1 MNILQWP
8 KTDLRWYLGVR
19 CRKCKTPIL
28 FALDRTEGT
37 GEGQPVTP
45 GKLVLT
51 CTREK
56 CKHQA
61 DYSAAAVSRFQKQ
74 PDSPNVTVRKNE
86 SSKGTGKRKR

>member
-1 MNILQWP
+1 VNILQWP
-8 KTDLRWYLGVR
+8 KTDLRWYLGVH
-19 CRKCKTPIL
+19 CQKCKVPIL

-37 GEGQPVTP
+37 GEGQPMSP

-61 DYSAAAVSRFQKQ
+61 DYSTAAVSRFQKR
-74 PDSPNVTVRKNE
+74 PDTLNGNARKNE
-86 SSKGTGKRKR
+86 SSKGAKRKR

>member
-8 KTDLRWYLGVR
+8 KTDLRWYLGVH
-19 CRKCKTPIL
+19 CRKCRTPIL
-28 FALDRTEGT
+28 FALDRSEGT
-37 GEGQPVTP
+37 GETQTMSA

-51 CTREK
+51 CTRDK

-74 PDSPNVTVRKNE
+74 PDSPAETQRKNE
-86 SSKGTGKRKR
+86 NSKSGKRKR

>member
-19 CRKCKTPIL
+19 CRKCRVPIL

-37 GEGQPVTP
+37 GEGQPVSP

-51 CTREK
+51 CTLDE
-56 CKHQA
+56 CKYRA
-61 DYSAAAVSRFQKQ
+61 DYTAAPVFRFQKPQ
-74 PDSPNVTVRKNE
+74 NVTKSLQGQE
-86 SSKGTGKRKR
+86 